1 MRPVTAVLLL
11 TAALGVTSPFARQD
25 DSLRAR
31 AHRLHRDAIV
41 VDTHADLTPFIELD
55 TRVPLIGD
63 PGMAGKGYDPAGH
76 AAAQPV
82 LPTDSWYNTFPKGP
96 WRFTDRHA
104 DGYMD
109 LPRMRE
115 GGLDAEFFS
124 IYMEEEPRPGM
135 AVRRAL
141 DQIEAVRAL
150 CAKYPTDVALA
161 ARADDV
167 VNIVKSGRIAALMGL
182 EGGHMIEDDLRALHV
197 FSDLGVRYMSI
208 THAFNTDWAD
218 SSGVGPPLAPTH
230 DGLSP
235 FGRAVVEEM
244 NRLGMLVDVSH
255 GGDKTFWDVLA
266 VTKAPIIASHS
277 GCRAVKNHPRNMSDD
292 MLRALAKNGGVIQID
307 AVTKYINP
315 AIPVIS
321 PRSRTRTRC
330 ASRRRR
336 CRCSS
341 TTSRM
346 PSRWRAPT
354 TSASASTSGMECRPR
369 SASRTC
375 RSSSLSR
382 TRCSRGASTRR
393 RSARYSARTLCGSCA
408 RPSGSPRVCRRNAAA
423 ADRRRNRGGN
433 WCEHGPP
440 CRRTTRLR

>member
-1 MRPVTAVLLL
+1 MRPVTAALLL
-11 TAALGVTSPFARQD
+11 AAALGVTPPFTPQD

-55 TRVPLIGD
+55 TRVPLIGVS
-63 PGMAGKGYDPAGH
+63 GMAGMGYDPAAH
-76 AAAQPV
+76 PAARPV

-124 IYMEEEPRPGM
+124 IYMEDEPRPGM

-161 ARADDV
+161 VRADDV

-182 EGGHMIEDDLRALHV
+182 EGGHMIEDDLRALRV

-292 MLRALAKNGGVIQID
+292 MLSALAKNGGVIQID

-315 AIPVIS
+315 AIPVDLA
-321 PRSRTRTRC
+321 PRSYTDPVREPPTPLSVFIDHI
-330 ASRRRR
+330 AHAIQVAG
-336 CRCSS
+336 
-341 TTSRM
+341 
-346 PSRWRAPT
+346 PDHVGIGLDYGYGVPAPVGLEDVSKLESVT
-354 TSASASTSGMECRPR
+354 YELLARGFDETAVRKVLGENTLRVMREAEQVAARLQAERPGR
-369 SASRTC
+369 
-375 RSSSLSR
+375 
-382 TRCSRGASTRR
+382 
-393 RSARYSARTLCGSCA
+393 
-408 RPSGSPRVCRRNAAA
+408 
-423 ADRRRNRGGN
+423 
-433 WCEHGPP
+433 
-440 CRRTTRLR
+440 